1 MGQGTIMG
9 GAGQPGCQVGGRA
22 AGGADPETWATEEE
36 VGKKVNSKIINRG
49 EGRGERIHFNIQ
61 ALH

>member
-36 VGKKVNSKIINRG
+36 VGKKVNSKIINKG
-49 EGRGERIHFNIQ
+49 EGRGGEDTF
-61 ALH
+61 